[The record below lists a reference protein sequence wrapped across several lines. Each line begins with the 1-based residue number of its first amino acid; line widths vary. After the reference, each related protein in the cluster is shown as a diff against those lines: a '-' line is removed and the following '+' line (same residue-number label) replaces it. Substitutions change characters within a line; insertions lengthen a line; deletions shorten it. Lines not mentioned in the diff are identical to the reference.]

1 MRHLAAYILLVVGGN
16 ATPSAED
23 VTALLAKAGVEVDA
37 ERLTTLLTELEGKD
51 IAELIEMGQDKIC
64 KGGGGGGGA
73 APAAAGGAPAAAP
86 VEEKVKEEEVDVMD
100 GGLDMFGGGGGG
112 GDY

>member
-37 ERLTTLLTELEGKD
+37 ERLTTLLTELEVSNKF
-51 IAELIEMGQDKIC
+51 IVFTPYMQSIHLDKI
-64 KGGGGGGGA
+64 K
-73 APAAAGGAPAAAP
+73 PFP
-86 VEEKVKEEEVDVMD
+86 
-100 GGLDMFGGGGGG
+100 FRS
-112 GDY
+112 